1 MNERIITIEEIEGAI
16 NILDIVRKEAIMNS
30 KYGFDDDWII
40 FNKKMRI
47 LTTQSSGGRIQDYI
61 FRKLGWIRVSSKLDR
76 GDVKN
81 SLGQYFEVKVT
92 TITTS
97 NTTANVIQIRLWQK
111 ISDYHIFV
119 IDSTKN
125 YKLTHFQLSKSEMSD
140 EVKLCG
146 ATSAH
151 GTKEASLS
159 NKNIEY
165 AIHFNWNEK
174 DCIYKRWVEKYKQ
187 DTNLGIQ

>member
-1 MNERIITIEEIEGAI
+1 MVSKEEIDSAI
-16 NILDIVRKEAIMNS
+16 KVLDIIREEATKNS
-30 KYGFDDDWII
+30 EYGFNDDWIT

-47 LTTQSSGGRIQDYI
+47 LTTQSSGSRMQDYI
-61 FRKLGWIRVSSKLDR
+61 FRKLGWTRISAKLDR

-97 NTTANVIQIRLWQK
+97 NTTANLVQIRLWQNV
-111 ISDYHIFV
+111 SNYHIFV

-125 YKLTHFQLSKSEMSD
+125 YELIHFQLSKSEMKD

-146 ATSAH
+146 SSQAH
-151 GTKEASLS
+151 GTKGATSS

-165 AIHFNWNEK
+165 AIHFNWDE
-174 DCIYKRWVEKYKQ
+174 DDETYKRWVDKYKQ
-187 DTNLGIQ
+187 DTNLGI